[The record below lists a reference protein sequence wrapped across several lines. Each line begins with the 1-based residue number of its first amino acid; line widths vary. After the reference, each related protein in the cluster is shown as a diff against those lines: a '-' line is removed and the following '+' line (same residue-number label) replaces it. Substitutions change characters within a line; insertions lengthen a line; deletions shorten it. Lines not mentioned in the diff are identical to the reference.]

1 MINSK
6 ELGNIATDYA
16 NYFFAVK
23 TTLKQEPMSF
33 EEWYENFKANSSL
46 ETEKIVSRVIVE
58 LNNTLKMFG
67 KNGYKN
73 WGKTTRSPIRQ
84 RIKEGFTELDF
95 IKVIKVKS
103 EWLAD
108 SSMHKYFR
116 PKTLFGSKF
125 ESYLNEDVKPIE
137 ITKQNEYT
145 DAIRIAA
152 TDNY

>member
-1 MINSK
+1 MINLK
-6 ELGNIATDYA
+6 ELGNIARDYA

-33 EEWYENFKANSSL
+33 EEWYQSYLKPKEI
-46 ETEKIVSRVIVE
+46 EKEQIIDKIINE
-58 LNNTLKMFG
+58 LNDTLNLFG
-67 KNGYKN
+67 KKGYKI
-73 WGKTTRSPIRQ
+73 WGKTTRNPIRQ
-84 RIKEGFTELDF
+84 RLKEGFNELDF
-95 IKVIKVKS
+95 TKVIKTKS

-108 SSMHKYFR
+108 SSMHKYYR
-116 PKTLFGSKF
+116 PKTLFGNKF

-152 TDNY
+152 SDNY

>member
-1 MINSK
+1 MINLK
-6 ELGNIATDYA
+6 ELGNIARDYA

-108 SSMHKYFR
+108 SSMHKYYR
-116 PKTLFGSKF
+116 PKTLFGNKF